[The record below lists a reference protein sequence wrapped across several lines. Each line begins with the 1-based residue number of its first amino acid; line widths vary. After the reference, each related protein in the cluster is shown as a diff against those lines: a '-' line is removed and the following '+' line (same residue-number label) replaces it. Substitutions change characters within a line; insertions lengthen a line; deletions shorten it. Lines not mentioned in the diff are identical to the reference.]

1 MEENDVQGKSYEER
15 IQDILKEFESDVPK
29 MLAHIILIQMVTSE
43 RERIHSQA
51 LGNILETLM
60 RLTLRLEE
68 INTKVEQMH
77 SLYSLGV
84 DDGKRH

>member
-1 MEENDVQGKSYEER
+1 MEENDAQGKSYEER
-15 IQDILKEFESDVPK
+15 IQDILKEFEGDIPK

-68 INTKVEQMH
+68 TNTKVEQMH
-77 SLYSLGV
+77 SLYSLGA